1 MKKILF
7 LLMLM
12 PTMIWA
18 QRNCGSFDHHVY
30 MMGSDPNY
38 IQRQQE
44 IEQQTE
50 EFVAHYNSNQD
61 RALVTIPV
69 VVHVIYNNTTSNISD
84 AQIMSQLTVLNQD
97 FRKTNA
103 DASLTPSIFTAADPN
118 IEFCLAT
125 VDPNGNATTGVTRTS
140 TTVSSFST
148 NDAMKYSSSGG
159 KDAWDRN
166 KYLNLWV
173 CTMSG
178 GILGYAQ
185 FPGGTAA
192 TDGVVIDYRY
202 FGTTGT
208 ATAPFNKG
216 RTGTHEVGHWL
227 NLRHIWGDANCGS
240 DLVSDTP
247 THNTSN
253 YGCPTYPHNSTCTG
267 APIEMTMNY
276 MDYTDD
282 ACMYMFSAGQ
292 VTRMQAL
299 FAAGAS
305 RASLITSNGC
315 GTPVPVTCG
324 VPSALAASGIT
335 TTGATVSWAAVTGA
349 SSYNVQYKLS
359 TATTWTTTT
368 STTTSKALTGLTAGS
383 TYNYQVQAV
392 CSAGAGVYSSASSFS
407 TTSTSTTCTDSYE
420 NNNTLNTA
428 KTIVK
433 NANIT
438 ARISTATDKD
448 YFKFTTTTADRNIKI
463 DLTGLPADYDVKL
476 YNNSNTQVGAS
487 ANSGTTSESIIYNNG
502 AAGTYKVY
510 VYGYNGAFNSTACY
524 TLRANTSGTAFRL
537 SEDSELASEESL
549 VIENTISIQNVFPN
563 PTQGKLEVRYYQ
575 VEEEMIQVEMFDL
588 TGKKVLQQVW
598 SGTVGNNGF
607 TLDMQDF
614 STGHYVLVVRGANAT
629 DSIIVQKD

>member
-1 MKKILF
+1 MQYIYSKLTKAMKKILLF
-7 LLMLM
+7 FILL
-12 PTMIWA
+12 PTMMWA
-18 QRNCGSFDHHVY
+18 QRNCGSYDHHVY
-30 MMGSDPNY
+30 MMGTDPDY
-38 IQRQQE
+38 VQRQQE

-50 EFVAHYNSNQD
+50 EFVSHFSNNED

-69 VVHVIYNNTTSNISD
+69 VVHVIYNNTTSNITD

-97 FRKTNA
+97 FRRLNG

-125 VDPNGNATTGVTRTS
+125 VDPNGNATTGITRTS
-140 TTVSSFST
+140 STVSAFST

-159 KDAWDRN
+159 KDAWDRSR
-166 KYLNLWV
+166 YLNLWV
-173 CTMSG
+173 CTLSG

-216 RTGTHEVGHWL
+216 RTATHEVGHWL

-240 DLVSDTP
+240 DLVTDTP
-247 THNTSN
+247 THNTAN
-253 YGCPTYPHNSTCTG
+253 YGCPTYPHASTCSG

-299 FAAGAS
+299 FATGAS

-315 GTPVPVTCG
+315 GTPAPVTCG
-324 VPSALAASGIT
+324 VPSSLAASGIT
-335 TTGATVSWAAVTGA
+335 TTGATLSWAAVSGA
-349 SSYNVQYKLS
+349 TSYNVQYKLS
-359 TATTWTTTT
+359 TSTTWITTT
-368 STTTSKALTGLTAGS
+368 STTTSKSLTGLTSGS
-383 TYNYQVQAV
+383 VYNYQIQAI
-392 CSAGAGVYSSASSFS
+392 CMAGAGAYSSASSFT
-407 TTSTSTTCTDSYE
+407 TTSATTTCTDSYE
-420 NNNTLNTA
+420 NNNSLSAA
-428 KTIVK
+428 KTMAK
-433 NANIT
+433 NTNIT
-438 ARISTATDKD
+438 AKISSATDKD

-476 YNNSNTQVGAS
+476 YNSSNTQVGAS
-487 ANSGTTSESIIYNNG
+487 ANTGTTNESIIYNNG

-510 VYGYNGAFNSTACY
+510 VYGYNGAFNNNLCY
-524 TLRANTSGTAFRL
+524 TLRASTSGTAFRL
-537 SEDSELASEESL
+537 SENAELTEQESL
-549 VIENTISIQNVFPN
+549 VLEQSVSIQNVFPN
-563 PTQGKLEVRYYQ
+563 PTEGKLEVRYYQ
-575 VEEEMIQVEMFDL
+575 VDEEMVHVEMFDL
-588 TGKKVLQQVW
+588 TGKKVFQQNW
-598 SGTVGNNGF
+598 SGATGNNGF
-607 TLDMQDF
+607 VIDMF
-614 STGHYVLVVRGANAT
+614 LFY
-629 DSIIVQKD
+629 K